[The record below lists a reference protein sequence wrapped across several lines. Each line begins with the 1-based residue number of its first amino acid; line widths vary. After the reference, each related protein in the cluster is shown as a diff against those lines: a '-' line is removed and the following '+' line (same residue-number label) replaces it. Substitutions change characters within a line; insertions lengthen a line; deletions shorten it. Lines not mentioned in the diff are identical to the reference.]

1 MLMKFPS
8 SSHKHCCWR
17 HSFIAV
23 VLLPMYILLL
33 SGCRQQQADSSELAA
48 RVAKQYYDLLI
59 SGRYEDYV
67 AGIHQPDSIPD
78 SYRSQ
83 LIDNAKLF
91 MEQQRQEHQG
101 LKEVS
106 VVSAVVGADGH
117 IADVYLLFTFGDGNT
132 EQVLVPMVE
141 RGGNWL
147 MR

>member
-1 MLMKFPS
+1 M
-8 SSHKHCCWR
+8 
-17 HSFIAV
+17 
-23 VLLPMYILLL
+23 
-33 SGCRQQQADSSELAA
+33 
-48 RVAKQYYDLLI
+48 AKQDYDLLI

-106 VVSAVVGADGH
+106 VVSAVVGDDGH
-117 IADVYLLFTFGDGNT
+117 VADVYLLFTFGDGNT